1 MTAFEEFGVL
11 PEIGKAVDD
20 MGWGLPTDIQSEAI
34 PLILGGGDVLLAAET
49 GSGKTGAFCLPV
61 LQITW
66 ESLKVCTL
74 HSCPKYVF
82 ILLATL
88 ATLILFQP
96 SKGSSKREERR
107 WWQRWHVRKQ
117 RWGVADVRPRPQPR
131 LGRGARRTAMSEPP
145 PEGVARVQSDQG
157 GGGQGEVVLRGHGR
171 RRGTLQGW
179 VLDDGG

>member
-1 MTAFEEFGVL
+1 ML

-82 ILLATL
+82 ILGLYLACNACNSDSISTIKRLFKKGRAPLVATL
-88 ATLILFQP
+88 ARP
-96 SKGSSKREERR
+96 EAAVGS
-107 WWQRWHVRKQ
+107 
-117 RWGVADVRPRPQPR
+117 G
-131 LGRGARRTAMSEPP
+131 
-145 PEGVARVQSDQG
+145 
-157 GGGQGEVVLRGHGR
+157 
-171 RRGTLQGW
+171 
-179 VLDDGG
+179 

>member
-66 ESLKVCTL
+66 ESLKVITL
-74 HSCPKYVF
+74 NSCPKHVF
-82 ILLATL
+82 ILL

-96 SKGSSKREERR
+96 SKGSSKREECR
-107 WWQRWHVRKQ
+107 WRERWHVRKQ
-117 RWGVADVRPRPQPR
+117 RRGVADVCPRPQP
-131 LGRGARRTAMSEPP
+131 
-145 PEGVARVQSDQG
+145 
-157 GGGQGEVVLRGHGR
+157 
-171 RRGTLQGW
+171 
-179 VLDDGG
+179 